1 MAALDPAEKACM
13 DKAAKS
19 PDNYNGLKAVSD
31 HSFPKRC
38 AHCGRRYES
47 AEEFIRATQAVRD
60 GGSGLKST
68 RDESDQLRVEL
79 FRNCTCGSTLMD
91 RFDDRRDLSQPGL
104 RRRHIFGQL
113 LQMLI
118 NKGMATEL
126 ARAELLKVLRGE
138 PSAALVQM
146 GIESKRF

>member
-1 MAALDPAEKACM
+1 MNEST
-13 DKAAKS
+13 KS
-19 PDNYNGLKAVSD
+19 PENYNGLKASSD

-47 AEEFIRATQAVRD
+47 AEEFIRATQAVQD
-60 GGSGLKST
+60 GGSGLKSA
-68 RDESDQLRVEL
+68 RDELDRPLVEL
-79 FRNCTCGSTLMD
+79 FRNCVCGSTLMD

-104 RRRHIFGQL
+104 RRRQIFSQL

-126 ARAELLKVLRGE
+126 ARVELLKLLRGE
-138 PSAALVQM
+138 PSAALFQM
-146 GIESKRF
+146 GIESKQF